1 MRSSPRGEIVTVGIG
16 GREIVLV
23 FGVVFVFVIVF
34 GFVLGFVFERTVIVV
49 TGRVEAEDEHE
60 DDTGR
65 GA

>member
-1 MRSSPRGEIVTVGIG
+1 MRLRRAVRSDSGHWRTEI
-16 GREIVLV
+16 V
-23 FGVVFVFVIVF
+23 FGVVFVFVFVF
-34 GFVLGFVFERTVIVV
+34 GFVFERTVIVV